1 MDTQSVKTIPR
12 DTTGRMSGLLDQ
24 QTVLVTGGTR
34 GIGRAIVDR
43 FAEAGANLVV
53 SSRSDEDVT
62 AVAEEVRDAYD
73 VDAVGVPC
81 DVTNTDEIEAMVDA
95 TLERFDGID
104 ALVSNAGGSINDDN
118 LHRIDEAAWDRT
130 VELNLKS
137 LFLVSREVIAP
148 MVESGGGS
156 IVHMSSVNGLD
167 GIGQTAYSSARSG
180 VFGLSR
186 LIATQY
192 GRHGIRSN
200 VICPGTIETDR
211 RSDQMDE
218 TGERRTDAEHDGEW
232 TQHDQWI
239 DQYPTGRFGRPAE
252 VADAALFLASGMSS
266 FVNGTSLVVDG
277 GLTAGLDWSFQKQ
290 IFQSDEAPTRPSKQ

>member
-1 MDTQSVKTIPR
+1 MSESGSG
-12 DTTGRMSGLLDQ
+12 TGVLADE
-24 QTVLVTGGTR
+24 TVIVTGGTR

-43 FAEAGANLVV
+43 FAAEGANLVV
-53 SSRSDEDVT
+53 SSRSDDDVT
-62 AVAEEVRDAYD
+62 TVADELRTEYD

-81 DVTNTDEIEAMVDA
+81 DVTNADEIEAMVDA
-95 TLERFDGID
+95 TLERFGGID
-104 ALVSNAGGSINDDN
+104 ALVSNAGGSIADDN
-118 LHRIDEAAWDRT
+118 LHRIDEEAWDRT
-130 VELNLKS
+130 VDLNLKS
-137 LFLVSREVIAP
+137 LFLVSREVLPP

-167 GIGQTAYSSARSG
+167 GIGQVAYSSARSG
-180 VFGLSR
+180 VLGLSR

-200 VICPGTIETDR
+200 VLCPGTIETDR
-211 RSDQMDE
+211 RNERMDD
-218 TGERRTDAEHDGEW
+218 TGESREVAEHDGEW

-239 DQYPTGRFGRPAE
+239 DQYPAGRFGRPEE

-277 GLTAGLDWSFQKQ
+277 GLTAGLDWSFQQQ
-290 IFQSDEAPTRPSKQ
+290 IFQSDEPPTRPSKR

>member
-1 MDTQSVKTIPR
+1 
-12 DTTGRMSGLLDQ
+12 MSGLLEDE
-24 QTVLVTGGTR
+24 TVIVTGGTR

-53 SSRSDEDVT
+53 SARNEDDVIVVADEL
-62 AVAEEVRDAYD
+62 RDEHGIE
-73 VDAVGVPC
+73 AVGVPC

-95 TLERFDGID
+95 TIEHFDGID
-104 ALVSNAGGSINDDN
+104 GLVSNAGGSIDDDN
-118 LHRIDEAAWDRT
+118 LHRIGEDAWERT

-180 VFGLSR
+180 VLGLSR

-211 RSDQMDE
+211 RSDRMDE
-218 TGERRTDAEHDGEW
+218 TGESRDVTEHNGEW

-239 DQYPTGRFGRPAE
+239 DQYPTGRFGRPDE

-277 GLTAGLDWSFQKQ
+277 GLTAGLDWSFQQQ
-290 IFQSDEAPTRPSKQ
+290 IFQSDEAPTRPSKR

>member
-1 MDTQSVKTIPR
+1 
-12 DTTGRMSGLLDQ
+12 MSESGTGLLADE
-24 QTVLVTGGTR
+24 TVIVTGGTR

-43 FAEAGANLVV
+43 FAAEGANLVV
-53 SSRSDEDVT
+53 SSRSEDDVT
-62 AVAEEVRDAYD
+62 TVADELRTEYD

-81 DVTNTDEIEAMVDA
+81 DVTNADEIEAMVDA

-104 ALVSNAGGSINDDN
+104 ALVSNAGGSIADDN
-118 LHRIDEAAWDRT
+118 LHRIDEEAWDRT
-130 VELNLKS
+130 VDLNLKS
-137 LFLVSREVIAP
+137 LFLVSREVLPP

-167 GIGQTAYSSARSG
+167 GIGQIAYSSARSG

-211 RSDQMDE
+211 RNERMDD
-218 TGERRTDAEHDGEW
+218 TGESREVAEHDGEW

-239 DQYPTGRFGRPAE
+239 DQYPAGRFGRPEE
-252 VADAALFLASGMSS
+252 VADATLFLASGMSS

-277 GLTAGLDWSFQKQ
+277 GLTAGLDWSFQQQ
-290 IFQSDEAPTRPSKQ
+290 IFQSDEPPTRPSKR